1 MVLFVDSSILSFKS
15 ISPRLNLL
23 ICAEIIPPGLLGTA
37 GLGALL
43 LLLNSKLLLVVLE
56 LLPFGELSISCEDE
70 DDEEELVDKE
80 DELSNDAVLLFEVL
94 IDSFSIVILKPIGGG
109 RLGKLGGGCVGFSNI
124 LNADV
129 GVVVVEVLDVIVVV
143 SLATL
148 VVFEMDKLKS

>member
-1 MVLFVDSSILSFKS
+1 M
-15 ISPRLNLL
+15 
-23 ICAEIIPPGLLGTA
+23 
-37 GLGALL
+37 

-70 DDEEELVDKE
+70 DDEEELVDRE

-129 GVVVVEVLDVIVVV
+129 GVVVVVVVVGGEVADVIVVV
-143 SLATL
+143 SLVTL

>member
-1 MVLFVDSSILSFKS
+1 M
-15 ISPRLNLL
+15 
-23 ICAEIIPPGLLGTA
+23 
-37 GLGALL
+37 

-70 DDEEELVDKE
+70 DDEEELVDRE

-129 GVVVVEVLDVIVVV
+129 GVVVVVVGEVVDVIVVV